1 MVKNELLTKE
11 EIAIELSPPPDEPLS
26 IRSVERYVNL
36 AQVVPAVKGSGR
48 GNQAKFRRADV
59 EKIKAAYKT
68 AAELRENQSMALTTT
83 KHDRNMDVARVVE
96 ALLVPSE
103 AQARALT
110 YIALQQKFTLTL
122 AEAAELCSG
131 LSEDFLAGEVRA
143 GRLKGFKRRGWVI
156 KRTDLDAY
164 IKKL

>member
-1 MVKNELLTKE
+1 MVKEELLTKE

-83 KHDRNMDVARVVE
+83 KRANIDVARVVE
-96 ALLVPSE
+96 RLLAVDE
-103 AQARALT
+103 TQARVLTRVALT
-110 YIALQQKFTLTL
+110 QKLTLTL

-131 LSEDFLAGEVRA
+131 LSEDFLADELRA